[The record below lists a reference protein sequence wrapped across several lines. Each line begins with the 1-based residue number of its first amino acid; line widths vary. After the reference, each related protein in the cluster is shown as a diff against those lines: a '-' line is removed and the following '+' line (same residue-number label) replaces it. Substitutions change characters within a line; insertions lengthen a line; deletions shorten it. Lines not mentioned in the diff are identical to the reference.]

1 MKIRKQ
7 FLKSSIKFLVMRQ
20 SIIIILII
28 FITELKAQEPVI
40 AWQQTIGG
48 SGLDYFKSC
57 NQTSDNGYI
66 IGGYSYSEISGDK
79 TEGNIGSADYWV
91 LKLDSVGDI
100 EWQNTIGGAS
110 TDFLASVEQTF
121 DGGYIIGGY
130 SKSGASGDK
139 TELNFIGGEGY
150 DYWIVKLNALGSI
163 EWQNT
168 IGGNNDDF
176 LVSTHQTMDGG
187 YIIGGYSSSTLSGDK
202 SEGNM
207 GGAGTKDYW
216 ILKLNSSGSIIWQN
230 TIGADGNDVL
240 AEIRE
245 TAEGN
250 YIVGGYSDS
259 KKNGDKTI
267 KRWGSLSDYWVM
279 QLNSSGTIMWQNVFG
294 GLDSDLL
301 TSVIQLADGGF
312 LFGGYSD
319 SDITGNKSKHLYV
332 GSHTDYWLVKTD
344 ALGNIIWDK
353 VLGGSENEIITSMTE
368 TAGQN
373 LLIAGYSISP
383 SSFDKLEPTQG
394 LEDYW
399 ILELDNSGKTLW
411 ENDLGGILNERP
423 YAIGNTQDGGF
434 FVLGYS
440 ASLISGDKTE
450 VGSGSIDGWMLKF
463 NPSNCISGP
472 YYFDFDMDNAGDV
485 TTAFNACEL
494 TYLYVENSTDCNP
507 LHSNQNPL
515 APEVCDGI
523 DNNCD
528 GLIDEGIFGCNPG
541 PDVIWQNTIGGVE
554 SDNIADI
561 HPTSDGGYIL
571 IAGSDSDI
579 SGDKNANS
587 KGAIDYWIV
596 KLDAI
601 GNITWQK
608 TIGGSGNDWPK
619 CISQT
624 TDGGYIAGGYS
635 SSGISGDKNEA
646 SLGGDDF
653 WIIKL
658 DALGNIEWQNTI
670 GGNSTDL
677 LNDLNQTLDGGFIAG
692 GSSFSGISGDK
703 TTPNAANDGWILKLN
718 ATGSIEWQKSIRG
731 NLFDILDNIKQTTDG
746 GYIAGLYSESGIG
759 LDKTA
764 PSQGAYDYWIV
775 KLDASGNIMW
785 QNTIGG
791 GAGDYLYAVS
801 QLSDGSYIVGGT
813 SFSSASG
820 NKTEVLIGGSDL
832 WIVKLDISGNLVWQN
847 TIGGS
852 GNDWPKCI
860 SQTTDGGYI
869 AGGYSSSGISGDK
882 NEASLGGD
890 DFWIIKLDALGNI
903 EWQNTI
909 GGNSTDLLNDL
920 NQTLDG
926 GFIAGGSSFS
936 GISGDKTT
944 PNAANDGWIL
954 KLNATGSIEWQ
965 KSIRGNL
972 FDILD
977 NIKQTTD
984 GGYIAGLYSESG
996 IGLDKTA
1003 PSQGAYDYWIVKLDA
1018 SGNIMWQNTIGGGA
1032 GDYLYAVSQLSDG
1045 SYIVGGTSFSSAS
1058 GNKTEVLIGGSDLW
1072 IVKLDISGN
1081 LVWQNT
1087 IGGADLDGLNA
1098 IRATQDNGF
1107 IIGGFSWS
1115 DISGDKVEN
1124 KIIGGVEDAW
1134 IMKLNSEGEIVW
1146 QNAIGGNNNDFC
1158 INIEQC
1164 FDGTFI
1170 AGVSSGSE
1178 LSGDKNENTPA
1189 NVDSWIIKFD
1199 IDCVPVTE
1207 ICNSIDDNCNGNI
1220 DENITETIS
1229 ISAGG
1234 PTTFCQGGNVLLT
1247 AIYSG
1252 ATVQW
1257 KKNGTNIP
1265 GATSPTYLVTTK
1277 GTYTC
1282 ETTSIC
1288 GTATAVGIFVNVNK
1302 NPPATITAGGPT
1314 NFCAGGSVILT
1325 ANTGGGLSYQWYK
1338 GATPIAGA
1346 TSLTY
1351 TATTSGNY
1359 KCRVTKTA
1367 TGCFKN
1373 SNTIVVSVPCKE
1385 GEDVLPN
1392 ITLNIQPNPNNG
1404 TFTISANSLSPL
1416 ETAHLLI
1423 YNTTGQQIFTRELDP
1438 QQDIFEINM
1447 PEIPTG
1453 MYIVKLVSGT
1463 NIYEQKL
1470 IIE

>member
-847 TIGGS
+847 TIGG
-852 GNDWPKCI
+852 
-860 SQTTDGGYI
+860 
-869 AGGYSSSGISGDK
+869 
-882 NEASLGGD
+882 
-890 DFWIIKLDALGNI
+890 
-903 EWQNTI
+903 
-909 GGNSTDLLNDL
+909 
-920 NQTLDG
+920 
-926 GFIAGGSSFS
+926 
-936 GISGDKTT
+936 
-944 PNAANDGWIL
+944 
-954 KLNATGSIEWQ
+954 
-965 KSIRGNL
+965 
-972 FDILD
+972 
-977 NIKQTTD
+977 
-984 GGYIAGLYSESG
+984 
-996 IGLDKTA
+996 
-1003 PSQGAYDYWIVKLDA
+1003 
-1018 SGNIMWQNTIGGGA
+1018 
-1032 GDYLYAVSQLSDG
+1032 
-1045 SYIVGGTSFSSAS
+1045 
-1058 GNKTEVLIGGSDLW
+1058 
-1072 IVKLDISGN
+1072 
-1081 LVWQNT
+1081 
-1087 IGGADLDGLNA
+1087 ADLDGLNA

-1367 TGCFKN
+1367 TGCFKIQTQLVFLC
-1373 SNTIVVSVPCKE
+1373 SVKRVKMCLFNT
-1385 GEDVLPN
+1385 
-1392 ITLNIQPNPNNG
+1392 TFNIQPNPNNG
-1404 TFTISANSLSPL
+1404 AFTISANSLSPL
-1416 ETAHLLI
+1416 ETTKLLI
-1423 YNTTGQQIFTRELDP
+1423 YNTTGQQIFSSVLDP
-1438 QQDIFEINM
+1438 QLDLLKSTCPKFLPVCISLNWYQGQIFMSRN
-1447 PEIPTG
+1447 
-1453 MYIVKLVSGT
+1453 
-1463 NIYEQKL
+1463 
-1470 IIE
+1470 

>member
-28 FITELKAQEPVI
+28 FITELKAQEPII

-48 SGLDYFKSC
+48 SGLDYFISC

-66 IGGYSYSEISGDK
+66 IGGYSYSGISGDK
-79 TEGNIGSADYWV
+79 TEGNIGSADYWI
-91 LKLDSVGDI
+91 LKLNSVGDI
-100 EWQNTIGGAS
+100 EWQNTIGGTS
-110 TDFLASVEQTF
+110 SDFLASVEQTF

-130 SKSGASGDK
+130 SKSGISGDK
-139 TELNFIGGEGY
+139 TELNITGGEGY

-279 QLNSSGTIMWQNVFG
+279 QLNSTGTIIWQNVFG
-294 GLDSDLL
+294 GLDNDLL
-301 TSVIQLADGGF
+301 TSLIQLADGGF

-494 TYLYVENSTDCNP
+494 TYLYVENSIDCNP

-658 DALGNIEWQNTI
+658 DALGNIEGQHTI
-670 GGNSTDL
+670 GGNATD
-677 LNDLNQTLDGGFIAG
+677 I
-692 GSSFSGISGDK
+692 
-703 TTPNAANDGWILKLN
+703 
-718 ATGSIEWQKSIRG
+718 
-731 NLFDILDNIKQTTDG
+731 
-746 GYIAGLYSESGIG
+746 
-759 LDKTA
+759 
-764 PSQGAYDYWIV
+764 
-775 KLDASGNIMW
+775 
-785 QNTIGG
+785 
-791 GAGDYLYAVS
+791 
-801 QLSDGSYIVGGT
+801 
-813 SFSSASG
+813 
-820 NKTEVLIGGSDL
+820 
-832 WIVKLDISGNLVWQN
+832 
-847 TIGGS
+847 
-852 GNDWPKCI
+852 
-860 SQTTDGGYI
+860 
-869 AGGYSSSGISGDK
+869 
-882 NEASLGGD
+882 
-890 DFWIIKLDALGNI
+890 
-903 EWQNTI
+903 
-909 GGNSTDLLNDL
+909 LNDL

-1373 SNTIVVSVPCKE
+1373 SNPISVSVQCKE
-1385 GEDVLPN
+1385 GEDVLFN
-1392 ITLNIQPNPNNG
+1392 TTFNIQPNPNNG
-1404 TFTISANSLSPL
+1404 TFTISAHSLSSL
-1416 ETAHLLI
+1416 ETTKLII

-1453 MYIVKLVSGT
+1453 MYIVKLISGT

>member
-847 TIGGS
+847 TIG
-852 GNDWPKCI
+852 D
-860 SQTTDGGYI
+860 
-869 AGGYSSSGISGDK
+869 
-882 NEASLGGD
+882 
-890 DFWIIKLDALGNI
+890 
-903 EWQNTI
+903 
-909 GGNSTDLLNDL
+909 
-920 NQTLDG
+920 
-926 GFIAGGSSFS
+926 
-936 GISGDKTT
+936 
-944 PNAANDGWIL
+944 
-954 KLNATGSIEWQ
+954 
-965 KSIRGNL
+965 
-972 FDILD
+972 
-977 NIKQTTD
+977 
-984 GGYIAGLYSESG
+984 
-996 IGLDKTA
+996 
-1003 PSQGAYDYWIVKLDA
+1003 
-1018 SGNIMWQNTIGGGA
+1018 
-1032 GDYLYAVSQLSDG
+1032 
-1045 SYIVGGTSFSSAS
+1045 
-1058 GNKTEVLIGGSDLW
+1058 
-1072 IVKLDISGN
+1072 
-1081 LVWQNT
+1081 
-1087 IGGADLDGLNA
+1087 ADLDGLNA

-1373 SNTIVVSVPCKE
+1373 SNPISVSVQCKE
-1385 GEDVLPN
+1385 GEDVLFN
-1392 ITLNIQPNPNNG
+1392 TTFNIQPNPNNG
-1404 TFTISANSLSPL
+1404 AFTISANSLSPL
-1416 ETAHLLI
+1416 ETTKLLI
-1423 YNTTGQQIFTRELDP
+1423 YNTTGQQIFSSVLAP
-1438 QQDIFEINM
+1438 QLDIFEINL

-1463 NIYEQKL
+1463 SIYEQKL

>member
-1 MKIRKQ
+1 MKIRNQ
-7 FLKSSIKFLVMRQ
+7 FLKRSIKFLVMRQ

-28 FITELKAQEPVI
+28 FITELKAQEPI
-40 AWQQTIGG
+40 ISWQQTIGG
-48 SGLDYFKSC
+48 SGLDYFISC

-66 IGGYSYSEISGDK
+66 IGGYSYSGISGDK
-79 TEGNIGSADYWV
+79 TEGNIGSADYWI

-100 EWQNTIGGAS
+100 EWQNTIGGTS
-110 TDFLASVEQTF
+110 SDFLASVEQTF

-130 SKSGASGDK
+130 SKSGISGDK
-139 TELNFIGGEGY
+139 TELNITGGEGY

-207 GGAGTKDYW
+207 GGTGTKDYW

-279 QLNSSGTIMWQNVFG
+279 QLNSTGTIIWQNVFG
-294 GLDSDLL
+294 GLDNDLL
-301 TSVIQLADGGF
+301 TSLIQLADGGF

-494 TYLYVENSTDCNP
+494 TYLYVENSIDCNP

-608 TIGGSGNDWPK
+608 
-619 CISQT
+619 
-624 TDGGYIAGGYS
+624 
-635 SSGISGDKNEA
+635 
-646 SLGGDDF
+646 
-653 WIIKL
+653 
-658 DALGNIEWQNTI
+658 
-670 GGNSTDL
+670 
-677 LNDLNQTLDGGFIAG
+677 
-692 GSSFSGISGDK
+692 
-703 TTPNAANDGWILKLN
+703 
-718 ATGSIEWQKSIRG
+718 
-731 NLFDILDNIKQTTDG
+731 
-746 GYIAGLYSESGIG
+746 
-759 LDKTA
+759 
-764 PSQGAYDYWIV
+764 
-775 KLDASGNIMW
+775 
-785 QNTIGG
+785 
-791 GAGDYLYAVS
+791 
-801 QLSDGSYIVGGT
+801 
-813 SFSSASG
+813 
-820 NKTEVLIGGSDL
+820 
-832 WIVKLDISGNLVWQN
+832 

-1325 ANTGGGLSYQWYK
+1325 ANAGGGLSYQWYK

-1373 SNTIVVSVPCKE
+1373 SNPISVSVQCKE
-1385 GEDVLPN
+1385 GEDVLFN
-1392 ITLNIQPNPNNG
+1392 TTFNIQPNPNNG
-1404 TFTISANSLSPL
+1404 AFTISANSLSPL
-1416 ETAHLLI
+1416 ETTKLLI
-1423 YNTTGQQIFTRELDP
+1423 YNTTGQQIFSSVLDP
-1438 QQDIFEINM
+1438 QLDLFEINL

-1463 NIYEQKL
+1463 SIYEQKL

>member
-847 TIGGS
+847 TIGG
-852 GNDWPKCI
+852 
-860 SQTTDGGYI
+860 
-869 AGGYSSSGISGDK
+869 
-882 NEASLGGD
+882 
-890 DFWIIKLDALGNI
+890 
-903 EWQNTI
+903 
-909 GGNSTDLLNDL
+909 
-920 NQTLDG
+920 
-926 GFIAGGSSFS
+926 
-936 GISGDKTT
+936 
-944 PNAANDGWIL
+944 
-954 KLNATGSIEWQ
+954 
-965 KSIRGNL
+965 
-972 FDILD
+972 
-977 NIKQTTD
+977 
-984 GGYIAGLYSESG
+984 
-996 IGLDKTA
+996 
-1003 PSQGAYDYWIVKLDA
+1003 
-1018 SGNIMWQNTIGGGA
+1018 
-1032 GDYLYAVSQLSDG
+1032 
-1045 SYIVGGTSFSSAS
+1045 
-1058 GNKTEVLIGGSDLW
+1058 
-1072 IVKLDISGN
+1072 
-1081 LVWQNT
+1081 
-1087 IGGADLDGLNA
+1087 ADLDGLNA

-1170 AGVSSGSE
+1170 VGVSSGSE

-1199 IDCVPVTE
+1199 IDCVPVAE

-1234 PTTFCQGGNVLLT
+1234 PTTFCQGGNVFLT

-1288 GTATAVGIFVNVNK
+1288 GTATSVGIFVNVNK
-1302 NPPATITAGGPT
+1302 NPPATIIAGGPT

-1325 ANTGGGLSYQWYK
+1325 ANAGGGLSYQWYK

-1373 SNTIVVSVPCKE
+1373 SNPISVSVQCKE
-1385 GEDVLPN
+1385 GEDVLIN
-1392 ITLNIQPNPNNG
+1392 STLNIQPNPNNG
-1404 TFTISANSLSPL
+1404 VFTISAHSLSPL
-1416 ETAHLLI
+1416 EATKLLI
-1423 YNTTGQQIFTRELDP
+1423 YNTTGQQIFTLDLDP
-1438 QQDIFEINM
+1438 QLDIFEINL

-1463 NIYEQKL
+1463 SIYEQKL

>member
-1 MKIRKQ
+1 
-7 FLKSSIKFLVMRQ
+7 MRQ

-130 SKSGASGDK
+130 SKSGISGDK
-139 TELNFIGGEGY
+139 TELNITGGEGY

-472 YYFDFDMDNAGDV
+472 YYFDFDMDNTGDV

-507 LHSNQNPL
+507 LNSNQNPL

-677 LNDLNQTLDGGFIAG
+677 LNDINQTLDGGFIAG

-703 TTPNAANDGWILKLN
+703 TTPNA
-718 ATGSIEWQKSIRG
+718 T
-731 NLFDILDNIKQTTDG
+731 
-746 GYIAGLYSESGIG
+746 
-759 LDKTA
+759 
-764 PSQGAYDYWIV
+764 
-775 KLDASGNIMW
+775 
-785 QNTIGG
+785 
-791 GAGDYLYAVS
+791 
-801 QLSDGSYIVGGT
+801 
-813 SFSSASG
+813 
-820 NKTEVLIGGSDL
+820 
-832 WIVKLDISGNLVWQN
+832 
-847 TIGGS
+847 
-852 GNDWPKCI
+852 
-860 SQTTDGGYI
+860 
-869 AGGYSSSGISGDK
+869 
-882 NEASLGGD
+882 
-890 DFWIIKLDALGNI
+890 
-903 EWQNTI
+903 
-909 GGNSTDLLNDL
+909 
-920 NQTLDG
+920 
-926 GFIAGGSSFS
+926 
-936 GISGDKTT
+936 
-944 PNAANDGWIL
+944 NDGWIL

-1199 IDCVPVTE
+1199 IDCVPVAE

-1234 PTTFCQGGNVLLT
+1234 PTTFCQGGNVLIT

-1257 KKNGTNIP
+1257 KKNGINIP

-1282 ETTSIC
+1282 ETTSLC

-1373 SNTIVVSVPCKE
+1373 SNPISVSVQCKE
-1385 GEDVLPN
+1385 GEDVLFN
-1392 ITLNIQPNPNNG
+1392 TTFNIQPNPNNG
-1404 TFTISANSLSPL
+1404 AFTISANSLSPL
-1416 ETAHLLI
+1416 ETTKLLI
-1423 YNTTGQQIFTRELDP
+1423 YNTTGQQIFTRDLDP
-1438 QQDIFEINM
+1438 QLDIFEINL

-1463 NIYEQKL
+1463 SIYEQKL

>member
-847 TIGGS
+847 TIGG
-852 GNDWPKCI
+852 
-860 SQTTDGGYI
+860 
-869 AGGYSSSGISGDK
+869 
-882 NEASLGGD
+882 
-890 DFWIIKLDALGNI
+890 
-903 EWQNTI
+903 
-909 GGNSTDLLNDL
+909 
-920 NQTLDG
+920 
-926 GFIAGGSSFS
+926 
-936 GISGDKTT
+936 
-944 PNAANDGWIL
+944 
-954 KLNATGSIEWQ
+954 
-965 KSIRGNL
+965 
-972 FDILD
+972 
-977 NIKQTTD
+977 
-984 GGYIAGLYSESG
+984 
-996 IGLDKTA
+996 
-1003 PSQGAYDYWIVKLDA
+1003 
-1018 SGNIMWQNTIGGGA
+1018 
-1032 GDYLYAVSQLSDG
+1032 
-1045 SYIVGGTSFSSAS
+1045 
-1058 GNKTEVLIGGSDLW
+1058 
-1072 IVKLDISGN
+1072 
-1081 LVWQNT
+1081 
-1087 IGGADLDGLNA
+1087 ADLDGLNA

-1373 SNTIVVSVPCKE
+1373 SNPISVAVQCKE
-1385 GEDVLPN
+1385 GEDVLFN
-1392 ITLNIQPNPNNG
+1392 TTFNIQPNPNNG
-1404 TFTISANSLSPL
+1404 AFTISANSLSPL
-1416 ETAHLLI
+1416 ETTKLLI
-1423 YNTTGQQIFTRELDP
+1423 YNTTGQQIFSSVLDP
-1438 QQDIFEINM
+1438 QLDLFEINL

-1463 NIYEQKL
+1463 SIYEQKL

>member
-847 TIGGS
+847 TIGG
-852 GNDWPKCI
+852 
-860 SQTTDGGYI
+860 
-869 AGGYSSSGISGDK
+869 
-882 NEASLGGD
+882 
-890 DFWIIKLDALGNI
+890 
-903 EWQNTI
+903 
-909 GGNSTDLLNDL
+909 
-920 NQTLDG
+920 
-926 GFIAGGSSFS
+926 
-936 GISGDKTT
+936 
-944 PNAANDGWIL
+944 
-954 KLNATGSIEWQ
+954 
-965 KSIRGNL
+965 
-972 FDILD
+972 
-977 NIKQTTD
+977 
-984 GGYIAGLYSESG
+984 
-996 IGLDKTA
+996 
-1003 PSQGAYDYWIVKLDA
+1003 
-1018 SGNIMWQNTIGGGA
+1018 
-1032 GDYLYAVSQLSDG
+1032 
-1045 SYIVGGTSFSSAS
+1045 
-1058 GNKTEVLIGGSDLW
+1058 
-1072 IVKLDISGN
+1072 
-1081 LVWQNT
+1081 
-1087 IGGADLDGLNA
+1087 ADLDGLNA

-1373 SNTIVVSVPCKE
+1373 SNPISVSVQCKE
-1385 GEDVLPN
+1385 GEDVLFN
-1392 ITLNIQPNPNNG
+1392 TTFNIQPNPNNG
-1404 TFTISANSLSPL
+1404 SFTISANSLSPL
-1416 ETAHLLI
+1416 ET
-1423 YNTTGQQIFTRELDP
+1423 TGQQIFSSVLDP
-1438 QQDIFEINM
+1438 QLDLFEINL

-1463 NIYEQKL
+1463 SIYEQKL

>member
-1 MKIRKQ
+1 
-7 FLKSSIKFLVMRQ
+7 MRQ

-847 TIGGS
+847 TIGG
-852 GNDWPKCI
+852 
-860 SQTTDGGYI
+860 
-869 AGGYSSSGISGDK
+869 
-882 NEASLGGD
+882 
-890 DFWIIKLDALGNI
+890 
-903 EWQNTI
+903 
-909 GGNSTDLLNDL
+909 
-920 NQTLDG
+920 
-926 GFIAGGSSFS
+926 
-936 GISGDKTT
+936 
-944 PNAANDGWIL
+944 
-954 KLNATGSIEWQ
+954 
-965 KSIRGNL
+965 
-972 FDILD
+972 
-977 NIKQTTD
+977 
-984 GGYIAGLYSESG
+984 
-996 IGLDKTA
+996 
-1003 PSQGAYDYWIVKLDA
+1003 
-1018 SGNIMWQNTIGGGA
+1018 
-1032 GDYLYAVSQLSDG
+1032 
-1045 SYIVGGTSFSSAS
+1045 
-1058 GNKTEVLIGGSDLW
+1058 
-1072 IVKLDISGN
+1072 
-1081 LVWQNT
+1081 
-1087 IGGADLDGLNA
+1087 ADLDGLNA

-1373 SNTIVVSVPCKE
+1373 SNPISVSVQCKE
-1385 GEDVLPN
+1385 GEDVLFN
-1392 ITLNIQPNPNNG
+1392 TTFNIQPNPNNG
-1404 TFTISANSLSPL
+1404 AFTISANSLSPL
-1416 ETAHLLI
+1416 ETTKLLI
-1423 YNTTGQQIFTRELDP
+1423 YNTTGQQIFSSVLDP
-1438 QQDIFEINM
+1438 QLDLFEINL

-1463 NIYEQKL
+1463 SIYEQKL

>member
-847 TIGGS
+847 TIGG
-852 GNDWPKCI
+852 
-860 SQTTDGGYI
+860 
-869 AGGYSSSGISGDK
+869 
-882 NEASLGGD
+882 
-890 DFWIIKLDALGNI
+890 
-903 EWQNTI
+903 
-909 GGNSTDLLNDL
+909 
-920 NQTLDG
+920 
-926 GFIAGGSSFS
+926 
-936 GISGDKTT
+936 
-944 PNAANDGWIL
+944 
-954 KLNATGSIEWQ
+954 
-965 KSIRGNL
+965 
-972 FDILD
+972 
-977 NIKQTTD
+977 
-984 GGYIAGLYSESG
+984 
-996 IGLDKTA
+996 
-1003 PSQGAYDYWIVKLDA
+1003 
-1018 SGNIMWQNTIGGGA
+1018 
-1032 GDYLYAVSQLSDG
+1032 
-1045 SYIVGGTSFSSAS
+1045 
-1058 GNKTEVLIGGSDLW
+1058 
-1072 IVKLDISGN
+1072 
-1081 LVWQNT
+1081 
-1087 IGGADLDGLNA
+1087 ADLDGLNA

-1373 SNTIVVSVPCKE
+1373 SNPISVSVQCKE
-1385 GEDVLPN
+1385 GEDVLFN
-1392 ITLNIQPNPNNG
+1392 TTFNIQPNPNNG
-1404 TFTISANSLSPL
+1404 AFTISANSLSPL
-1416 ETAHLLI
+1416 ETTKLLI
-1423 YNTTGQQIFTRELDP
+1423 YNTTGQQIFSSVLDP
-1438 QQDIFEINM
+1438 QLDLFEINL

-1463 NIYEQKL
+1463 SIYEQKL

>member
-66 IGGYSYSEISGDK
+66 IGSYSYSEISGDK

-494 TYLYVENSTDCNP
+494 TYLYVENSIDCNP

-587 KGAIDYWIV
+587 NGAIDYWIV

-608 TIGGSGNDWPK
+608 
-619 CISQT
+619 
-624 TDGGYIAGGYS
+624 
-635 SSGISGDKNEA
+635 
-646 SLGGDDF
+646 
-653 WIIKL
+653 
-658 DALGNIEWQNTI
+658 
-670 GGNSTDL
+670 
-677 LNDLNQTLDGGFIAG
+677 
-692 GSSFSGISGDK
+692 
-703 TTPNAANDGWILKLN
+703 
-718 ATGSIEWQKSIRG
+718 
-731 NLFDILDNIKQTTDG
+731 
-746 GYIAGLYSESGIG
+746 
-759 LDKTA
+759 
-764 PSQGAYDYWIV
+764 
-775 KLDASGNIMW
+775 
-785 QNTIGG
+785 
-791 GAGDYLYAVS
+791 
-801 QLSDGSYIVGGT
+801 
-813 SFSSASG
+813 
-820 NKTEVLIGGSDL
+820 
-832 WIVKLDISGNLVWQN
+832 

-1373 SNTIVVSVPCKE
+1373 SNPISVSVQCKE
-1385 GEDVLPN
+1385 GEDVLFN
-1392 ITLNIQPNPNNG
+1392 TTFNIQPNPNNG
-1404 TFTISANSLSPL
+1404 TFTISAHSLSSL
-1416 ETAHLLI
+1416 ETTKLII

-1453 MYIVKLVSGT
+1453 MYIVKLISGT